1 MRSSCAGPQ
10 AFHLRLSQ
18 IGRGRFRPVARE
30 QRTFSVFAASR
41 FHFSLAS
48 ILLNG
53 CGFPS
58 YVAERVRLQ
67 CTRRKS
73 PAGRIRRT
81 FTGCVSCSACFH
93 PTHARTHART
103 PALSHPCTHIL
114 TCSLARAHTH
124 AVTRAK
130 SAWACRC
137 HSCSVDELYS
147 VLDLTYPASL
157 ARMSERIRI
166 DQGLAAHLEKLCPAD
181 VFDIAPEDQLAELLR
196 KLSSYKDWH
205 SGAARSA
212 MIRSHFDDWHCIT

>member
-58 YVAERVRLQ
+58 YVAERGRLQ

-114 TCSLARAHTH
+114 TCSLARAHTCCYARQECVGMPVSFLQCGRVVQRPRFDVPCVVGPH
-124 AVTRAK
+124 KRA
-130 SAWACRC
+130 
-137 HSCSVDELYS
+137 
-147 VLDLTYPASL
+147 YPN
-157 ARMSERIRI
+157 
-166 DQGLAAHLEKLCPAD
+166 
-181 VFDIAPEDQLAELLR
+181 
-196 KLSSYKDWH
+196 
-205 SGAARSA
+205 
-212 MIRSHFDDWHCIT
+212 